1 MDTWLEGEVK
11 LKPVQELEK
20 NEVYAVEFQGVS
32 TYYFGEA
39 KPAITNVWL
48 KIPPKSLTLI
58 VGPNGSGKTTL
69 LETLLGLLK
78 PKFGR
83 VKLLG
88 YDVPEQVNVARRM
101 CGYLPQDFMRPP
113 GEPFSV
119 KEIVGMG
126 LASNKPFGKLN
137 ENDWLMVEE
146 ALNLVGIDDLANR
159 PVGRLS
165 GGQQQKV
172 MLARALVRK
181 PKLLLLDEPF
191 SALDETSRRFI
202 AETLLPSLIED
213 GCTVVMVSHDVS
225 FKPKGCTMTVRM
237 NSGRIVEVNLR

>member
-1 MDTWLEGEVK
+1 LLK
-11 LKPVQELEK
+11 LIQKTVEKDKFCVEL
-20 NEVYAVEFQGVS
+20 QDVS
-32 TYYFGEA
+32 TYYSGET

-48 KIPPKSLTLI
+48 KIPIQSLTLI

-69 LETLLGLLK
+69 LETILGLLK
-78 PKFGR
+78 PKTGKIKIF
-83 VKLLG
+83 G
-88 YDVPEQVNVARRM
+88 YDIPKMAVEARKM

-119 KEIVGMG
+119 KEVVGMG

-137 ENDWLMVEE
+137 GKDWEMVYD
-146 ALNLVGIDDLANR
+146 ALNLVGIEDLANR

-172 MLARALVRK
+172 MFARALVRK

-191 SALDETSRRFI
+191 SALDESSRKFI
-202 AETLLPSLIED
+202 SETLLSSLVED
-213 GCTVVMVSHDVS
+213 GCTVIMVSHDIS
-225 FKPKGCTMTVRM
+225 FKPKRCSLTVKM
-237 NSGRIVEVNLR
+237 NFGKIVEVSST